1 MRHWHKLSA
10 TQVAKALGTEGLG
23 RLYDGGNL
31 ELNVSTKYWVFSYM
45 RQRRS
50 REMGL
55 GSARVVSLKTARDFA
70 AKCREQLALGLDPLD
85 ERKKTQAAEL
95 AAAARLIT
103 FEQAASAFIA
113 DKEGGWRNEQ
123 HKADWRQSL
132 AKHVFP
138 VIGRQAVGQIDTP
151 IVLKALERVWREKPE
166 LGSRLRSRIEAV
178 LNWGT
183 ARGHRSGENPA
194 RWKGHLDSLLPS
206 PRAVRPVVHHP
217 ALPWT
222 NIPAFMSE
230 LRKRDGIEARCLEFM
245 ILSASRISEVT
256 GATWSEFDLTGK
268 TWTIPKERM
277 KSHREHIVPLSD
289 RALTILREVGQTREG
304 PFLLHRTTPRKT
316 LHRMGFD
323 HVTQHGFRATFRTW
337 ASEATKTEHAV
348 MEAALAHVIPDR
360 VERAYQR
367 GQLLDKRRKLMAA
380 WSAFCASTA
389 DKADNVTQLAERRR
403 GTA

>member
-1 MRHWHKLSA
+1 
-10 TQVAKALGTEGLG
+10 
-23 RLYDGGNL
+23 
-31 ELNVSTKYWVFSYM
+31 M

-138 VIGRQAVGQIDTP
+138 VIGKAGGRPDRHAHRLEGAGKSLAGEARTRLTP
-151 IVLKALERVWREKPE
+151 PLAYR
-166 LGSRLRSRIEAV
+166 GSAQL
-178 LNWGT
+178 GT

-268 TWTIPKERM
+268 TRP
-277 KSHREHIVPLSD
+277 S
-289 RALTILREVGQTREG
+289 
-304 PFLLHRTTPRKT
+304 PRS
-316 LHRMGFD
+316 G
-323 HVTQHGFRATFRTW
+323 
-337 ASEATKTEHAV
+337 
-348 MEAALAHVIPDR
+348 
-360 VERAYQR
+360 
-367 GQLLDKRRKLMAA
+367 
-380 WSAFCASTA
+380 
-389 DKADNVTQLAERRR
+389 
-403 GTA
+403 